1 MAIPLLKY
9 APTSQN
15 SRVKAFRVGS
25 DEDPKG
31 VSLDKAFDRNAQN
44 VVIES
49 AYRQIFFHAFK
60 VDRDTILESQLRDGQ
75 ISVRDFIRALCL
87 SDTFT
92 RSFYNLNSNYRVAR
106 HLVEKLLGRQ
116 VYGKAEEIAWSAVI
130 MTKGVAG
137 AVDQIL
143 DSDEYLEN
151 FGYDTVPYHRNRVV
165 GSREVGETPSTSP
178 RRATRPTTEASWDS
192 PRLFTPVPSS
202 LCPQEHV
209 SVAVASPRTTFPGCV
224 RCLPCAPEPHHQATP
239 AWITS
244 PRSPIAVWAAE
255 FSGLQAPNSLSNGG
269 SPRRFFMAIQRR
281 PSQLLLTEGGW
292 MAEIGGIQ
300 PKLIPNEIRRN
311 GDSGSLVLG
320 SHDPASAP
328 PDRQ

>member
-15 SRVKAFRVGS
+15 SRVKALRVGS

-75 ISVRDFIRALCL
+75 ITVRDFIRALCL

-165 GSREVGETPSTSP
+165 GSREVGETP
-178 RRATRPTTEASWDS
+178 
-192 PRLFTPVPSS
+192 FN
-202 LCPQEHV
+202 
-209 SVAVASPRTTFPGCV
+209 
-224 RCLPCAPEPHHQATP
+224 
-239 AWITS
+239 ITS
-244 PRSPIAVWAAE
+244 PRYEAYYRSILGFPQIVYTGAVK
-255 FSGLQAPNSLSNGG
+255 SL
-269 SPRRFFMAIQRR
+269 PTRARQRR
-281 PSQLLLTEGGW
+281 GGFPEDYLPW
-292 MAEIGGIQ
+292 VRSLPAMRTGAAS
-300 PKLIPNEIRRN
+300 
-311 GDSGSLVLG
+311 SGNTSMDYLSKVPYRSVG
-320 SHDPASAP
+320 
-328 PDRQ
+328 R

>member
-31 VSLDKAFDRNAQN
+31 VSIDKALGREEQN
-44 VVIES
+44 FVIEA

-60 VDRDTILESQLRDGQ
+60 VDRDHTLECQLRDGQ
-75 ISVRDFIRALCL
+75 ITVRDFIRSLCL

-106 HLVEKLLGRQ
+106 HLVEKLLGRP
-116 VYGKAEEIAWSAVI
+116 VHGKAEEIAWSAVI

-143 DSDEYLEN
+143 DSEEYLDS

-165 GSREVGETPSTSP
+165 GSREVGETPFNITTP
-178 RRATRPTTEASWDS
+178 RYEAYH
-192 PRLFTPVPSS
+192 RGILGF
-202 LCPQEHV
+202 PQIV
-209 SVAVASPRTTFPGCV
+209 YSGTA
-224 RCLPCAPEPHHQATP
+224 
-239 AWITS
+239 
-244 PRSPIAVWAAE
+244 RSIPQR
-255 FSGLQAPNSLSNGG
+255 S
-269 SPRRFFMAIQRR
+269 RQRR
-281 PSQLLLTEGGW
+281 GGFPEDYLPW
-292 MAEIGGIQ
+292 VRTLPALRTGAAT
-300 PKLIPNEIRRN
+300 
-311 GDSGSLVLG
+311 SGNAGMDYLSKVPYRSVG
-320 SHDPASAP
+320 
-328 PDRQ
+328 R